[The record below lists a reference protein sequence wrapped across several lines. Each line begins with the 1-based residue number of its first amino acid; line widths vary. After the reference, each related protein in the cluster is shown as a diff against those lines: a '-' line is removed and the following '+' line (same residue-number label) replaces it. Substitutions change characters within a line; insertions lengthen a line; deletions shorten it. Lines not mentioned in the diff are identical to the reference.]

1 MARILYGVCG
11 EGLGHAIRS
20 KILINYLKEKNY
32 EIRIVAGG
40 KAYSLL
46 SKEFSYVEK
55 IETAKF
61 VFKDNKSRL
70 FYTVLRTLYKTI
82 TTGLSSYFKVR
93 RIIKDFKPDIIITDA
108 EPISHIAARIS
119 KIKRLSI
126 DNPHSLLYRKYKVS
140 RGEYFSWFLL
150 IFALKITMFGADKY
164 IIYDYFDEQ
173 IDNPFVLFIKP
184 LIQKEV
190 LEQNPKYGKYIFVYQ
205 SLTDNDFV
213 CNTLKKLDEKFIV
226 YGFNKSNVDKN
237 LAFKQFNQDEIFKDL
252 SDAKAVITN
261 GGFNLISEALYLKK
275 PIYSLP
281 IKYQFE
287 QVLNGKFV
295 EKLGAGVCQ
304 TNLDEKNLKKFLN
317 NLDYYRENLK
327 SYNPGNQKDIL
338 KKIEEEIK
346 ILVSKK

>member
-1 MARILYGVCG
+1 
-11 EGLGHAIRS
+11 
-20 KILINYLKEKNY
+20 
-32 EIRIVAGG
+32 
-40 KAYSLL
+40 
-46 SKEFSYVEK
+46 
-55 IETAKF
+55 
-61 VFKDNKSRL
+61 
-70 FYTVLRTLYKTI
+70 
-82 TTGLSSYFKVR
+82 
-93 RIIKDFKPDIIITDA
+93 
-108 EPISHIAARIS
+108 
-119 KIKRLSI
+119 
-126 DNPHSLLYRKYKVS
+126 
-140 RGEYFSWFLL
+140 
-150 IFALKITMFGADKY
+150 MFGADKY

-173 IDNPFVLFIKP
+173 IDNPDVLFIKP

-190 LEQNPKYGKYIFVYQ
+190 LEQNSKYDEYIFVYQ

-237 LAFKQFNQDEIFKDL
+237 LTFKQFNQDEIFKDL

-327 SYNPGNQKDIL
+327 SYNPGNQKDNL